1 MNLVNGSAAE
11 ITNGHSRESLAG
23 HCGRGGLLMPRDRL
37 WLMHKLF
44 HHLADELPEY
54 REDINH
60 LSARDPRFQELMARY
75 REVDHQI
82 RLADENIEPKCDETV
97 EMFKRQRLALMDEMV
112 HLIRVHRPV
121 RVAA

>member
-1 MNLVNGSAAE
+1 
-11 ITNGHSRESLAG
+11 
-23 HCGRGGLLMPRDRL
+23 
-37 WLMHKLF
+37 MHKLF

-54 REDINH
+54 REDINF
-60 LSARDPRFQELMARY
+60 LMATDPKFQELMGKY

-97 EMFKRQRLALMDEMV
+97 EMFKRQRLALMDDMV
-112 HLIRVHRPV
+112 LIIRARRPV